1 MESTEKQRENL
12 ISFHAGA
19 QHPNLRNVKVEL
31 RFELLGAAAL
41 QFEGSVGGIRAFQFR
56 IAGGCEQRRLSA

>member
-19 QHPNLRNVKVEL
+19 HHPNLRNVKVEL
-31 RFELLGAAAL
+31 RFVLLGAAL